1 MKQLLTTIAAA
12 VLLGCGES
20 QHTTSKEENIKMVN
34 NQMTKPFEERL
45 LVALNKTETKFKS
58 KQTGFLVDI
67 SFMVKIDGE
76 EMMSPLIQIISR
88 SILDSVEDKEFGY
101 GISLTFDDELESLN
115 RFKNVNNFKDYHYSL
130 FDESVHIYELD
141 LKSDKKSAIANSKLL
156 IEDVYL
162 KKALDAEID
171 VSEL

>member
-1 MKQLLTTIAAA
+1 M
-12 VLLGCGES
+12 VLVGCGEA
-20 QHTTSKEENIKMVN
+20 QQPTSEETKNMKIEN
-34 NQMTKPFEERL
+34 NQMTKPFEEKL
-45 LVALNKTETKFKS
+45 LVALNETEKKFKS
-58 KQTGFLVDI
+58 RQTDFLVDI
-67 SFMVKIDGE
+67 SYRIKIDGE

-88 SILDSVEDKEFGY
+88 SIFDSVEDKEFGY

-141 LKSDKKSAIANSKLL
+141 LKSDKKAVITNSKLL